1 MNQELIVLQ
10 LNEWMMSFVE
20 QPNPSLGSW
29 APCPYARQARING
42 RTSIKFSTISELRDV
57 VKESIETLE
66 HKDVVVICFDHQYI
80 DPVSLQEFVTG
91 MNKMLIPIDYVILED
106 HPDAPEYING
116 VKMNFGRCGLLL
128 MQRLSKLNEASEQ
141 LKQKGYYDSWSREN
155 LDYVVN
161 WRNDEILQN

>member
-1 MNQELIVLQ
+1 MNQELIALQ

-20 QPNPSLGSW
+20 QPNPALGSW

-42 RTSIKFSTISELRDV
+42 RISIKFSSIPELRDV
-57 VKESIETLE
+57 IRESIETLE
-66 HKDVVVICFDHQYI
+66 NKEVVVICFDHQYI
-80 DPVSLQEFVTG
+80 DPVSLQEFVSG
-91 MNKMLIPIDYVILED
+91 MNKMLMPINYVILED

-116 VKMNFGRCGLLL
+116 TKMNFGKCGLLL

-155 LDYVVN
+155 LDYVVD
-161 WRNDEILQN
+161 WRNNEILQN